1 MQYYVGKNGQQLGPF
16 GEEQIK
22 ARVASG
28 EFSPSD
34 LMWCDGMA
42 AWEPISQVLNH
53 LSNPYAPSPGLGQSP
68 LLARNAA
75 DPRLAGL
82 GARLGAAVLDGLL
95 IFLCFLP
102 ALPAYFALAESA
114 AARETGAAAGELP
127 PEFNPATMI
136 LAGVLFLA
144 IIVTNLVLLSTQGQT
159 LGKKMVGVRIVRF
172 EDGGKAGFVKAVLMR
187 GFLPGLIGAIPV
199 LGPVFSLVNICFIF
213 REDRRCIHDLM
224 AGTHVVEAGTH
235 VVDA

>member
-28 EFSPSD
+28 EFTPSD

-42 AWEPISQVLNH
+42 AWEPISNI
-53 LSNPYAPSPGLGQSP
+53 LSNPGNPYAPSPALGQSP
-68 LLARNAA
+68 LFAARSSAQ
-75 DPRLAGL
+75 PLAGL

-95 IFLCFLP
+95 FGLCFIP
-102 ALPAYFALAESA
+102 VFPAYLALV
-114 AARETGAAAGELP
+114 RNAAAGEMSAAAGEIP
-127 PEFNPATMI
+127 PEFNPAMMMLT
-136 LAGVLFLA
+136 GVLFLVIA
-144 IIVTNLVLLSTQGQT
+144 IANLVLVSTQGQT
-159 LGKKMVGVRIVRF
+159 LGKKIVGVRIVRF

-199 LGPVFSLVNICFIF
+199 LGIVFSLVNICFIF
-213 REDRRCIHDLM
+213 RADRRCIHDLM
-224 AGTHVVEAGTH
+224 AGTHVVEA
-235 VVDA
+235 

>member
-42 AWEPISQVLNH
+42 AWEPISNILNK
-53 LSNPYAPSPGLGQSP
+53 LSNPYAPSPALGQSP
-68 LLARNAA
+68 LFARNGSGR
-75 DPRLAGL
+75 PLAGL

-95 IFLCFLP
+95 FGLCFLP
-102 ALPAYFALAESA
+102 ALPGYLALARSA
-114 AARETGAAAGELP
+114 AAREMSDAAGDIP
-127 PEFNPATMI
+127 PDFNPAMMI
-136 LAGVLFLA
+136 LAGVLFLVIA
-144 IIVTNLVLLSTQGQT
+144 VTNLVLLSTQGQT
-159 LGKKMVGVRIVRF
+159 LGKKIVGVRIVRF
-172 EDGGKAGFVKAVLMR
+172 EDGGKAGFVKAVLLR
-187 GFLPGLIGAIPV
+187 GFLPGLIGAVPL
-199 LGPVFSLVNICFIF
+199 LGYVFSLVNICFIF

-224 AGTHVVEAGTH
+224 AGTHVVEA
-235 VVDA
+235 